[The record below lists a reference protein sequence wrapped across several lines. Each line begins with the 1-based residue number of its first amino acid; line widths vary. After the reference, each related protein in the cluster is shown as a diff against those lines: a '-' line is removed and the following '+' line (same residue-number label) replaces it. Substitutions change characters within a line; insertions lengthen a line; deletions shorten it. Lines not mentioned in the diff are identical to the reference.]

1 MENKESQKPFH
12 AGKLTLYS
20 HTYLISQPSAPQVIE
35 LNESSKC
42 YYRPWILRFPSILVL
57 LIITLSLIG
66 LSEYTTVVLPAA
78 NSLGLI
84 EGIVEASN
92 LDRRQNYADN
102 YTSTMLTTYEYSI
115 SVFQSATK
123 YLEYILLTYTHTVSQ
138 EQ

>member
-1 MENKESQKPFH
+1 M
-12 AGKLTLYS
+12 
-20 HTYLISQPSAPQVIE
+20 
-35 LNESSKC
+35 
-42 YYRPWILRFPSILVL
+42 L

-123 YLEYILLTYTHTVSQ
+123 YLEYILLTYTHIVSQ